1 MRLPPPST
9 PTQLLRLRLTR
20 SALFRSVVSTITLPL
35 ATCPSSRTAST
46 PRAAAITPG
55 PRIQSLL
62 PPLPPSTATT
72 TAFFSRN
79 NFSTAIT
86 TANKRDPT
94 TTTTPTPVVLRA
106 SVTGL
111 SLLIVLGLGLGY
123 GITGF
128 LGQKSTE
135 QQQQQQEIPTIVEKD
150 IQDLILDDD
159 DDDDTNETMSG
170 GIAPGRPGNLTP
182 EQEEK
187 LKQLWKLIFQVCG
200 VSSDASAPVPEAA
213 APATAVSSDAAST
226 KGDDKKKKSKLSMFS
241 RKHKKDSDETAT
253 SSSETASTASGSTPG
268 TPASPAIV
276 LNASTTS
283 GDDDKYNQLSKFHET
298 LASQSPADI
307 RKTIWSMVKHDHP
320 DALVLRFLRA
330 RKWDVEKA
338 LVMLISTMNWR
349 QSEMRVDADIM
360 RTGEGGAVEDEKM
373 EAKTSEEIAKK
384 KLAIDFLTQTR
395 MGKSYV
401 HGVDKQGRPVC
412 YVRVRL
418 HKQGEQ
424 SEESLE
430 RYTVYLIETC
440 RMLLQGG
447 VDTATIVFDM
457 TGFSMANMDYTPVK
471 FMVKC
476 FEANYPE
483 SLGAVLVH
491 KAPWIFQG
499 IWRVIR
505 GWLDPVVANK
515 VHFTN
520 NISEMSEF
528 ISPERIPK
536 SLDGQQDWQYKY
548 VEPIPGENDKMKDT
562 ETLDK
567 LQAARAEL
575 VKEYE
580 EATLQWIQA
589 GNSPELKKKRDELAE
604 KLRVDYWQL
613 DPYVRARSFYDRI
626 GVLLPGGKLD
636 PYREGKKD
644 ASGVSGITEGVA
656 KVGVNETQAD
666 DVD

>member
-20 SALFRSVVSTITLPL
+20 SALSRPNTVLPL
-35 ATCPSSRTAST
+35 ATCPSSRPVST
-46 PRAAAITPG
+46 KATRAAAITPG

-62 PPLPPSTATT
+62 SPSSTATT
-72 TAFFSRN
+72 TTTTTTTITAAFFSRN
-79 NFSTAIT
+79 NLSTCT
-86 TANKRDPT
+86 TIPT
-94 TTTTPTPVVLRA
+94 TTPIVLRA

-111 SLLIVLGLGLGY
+111 GLLFVLGLGLGY

-128 LGQKSTE
+128 LGQNSTE
-135 QQQQQQEIPTIVEKD
+135 QQELSTIIEKN
-150 IQDLILDDD
+150 IQDLLD
-159 DDDDTNETMSG
+159 ETTTEMSG
-170 GIAPGRPGNLTP
+170 EIAPGRPGNLTP

-200 VSSDASAPVPEAA
+200 VSSDPNASAPEA
-213 APATAVSSDAAST
+213 APAAHVAASSSDAASI
-226 KGDDKKKKSKLSMFS
+226 KGEKKKSKLNMFS
-241 RKHKKDSDETAT
+241 RKHKKDSDETNA
-253 SSSETASTASGSTPG
+253 SSETASTASGSV
-268 TPASPAIV
+268 PASPAIV
-276 LNASTTS
+276 LNSSTTS

-298 LASQSPADI
+298 LANQSPANI
-307 RKTIWSMVKHDHP
+307 RETIWSMVKHDHP

-349 QSEMRVDADIM
+349 HNEMRVDADIM
-360 RTGEGGAVEDEKM
+360 RTGEGGAVADEKM
-373 EAKTSEEIAKK
+373 DAKTSEEIAKK

-401 HGVDKQGRPVC
+401 HGVDKQGRPIC

-418 HKQGEQ
+418 HRQGEQ

-483 SLGAVLVH
+483 CLGAVLVH

-528 ISPERIPK
+528 ISPDKVPK
-536 SLDGQQDWQYKY
+536 DLDGQEDWDYKY
-548 VEPIPGENDKMKDT
+548 VEPVPGENDKMKDT
-562 ETLDK
+562 ETLNR

-580 EATLQWIQA
+580 EATLRWIQA
-589 GNSPELKKKRDELAE
+589 GNGNSSPELKKKRDEIAE

-613 DPYVRARSFYDRI
+613 DPYIRARSFYDRI

-636 PYREGKKD
+636 PYLQSKKD
-644 ASGVSGITEGVA
+644 GVSGITESVA
-656 KVGVNETQAD
+656 KVGVNDTQAD

>member
-20 SALFRSVVSTITLPL
+20 SALSRSAVSTTSPL
-35 ATCPSSRTAST
+35 ATSTCPSSQRTVST
-46 PRAAAITPG
+46 KVGAATITPG
-55 PRIQSLL
+55 LRFQSLL
-62 PPLPPSTATT
+62 FPPSTAITTTTTTTT

-79 NFSTAIT
+79 NLSTST
-86 TANKRDPT
+86 TTVNKRDQTVKPT
-94 TTTTPTPVVLRA
+94 VTLAPSTPVVLRA

-111 SLLIVLGLGLGY
+111 GLLFVLGLGLGY

-135 QQQQQQEIPTIVEKD
+135 QQELPSEASYTTIQNN
-150 IQDLILDDD
+150 IQDILDDESST
-159 DDDDTNETMSG
+159 TNMSRE
-170 GIAPGRPGNLTP
+170 IAPGRPGNLTP

-200 VSSDASAPVPEAA
+200 VSSPSPSSESSTPAA
-213 APATAVSSDAAST
+213 TSDDVSI

-241 RKHKKDSDETAT
+241 RKHKKDSDDTT
-253 SSSETASTASGSTPG
+253 PDSASTASGSMPG
-268 TPASPAIV
+268 SPAIV

-298 LASQSPADI
+298 LASQSPAAI
-307 RKTIWSMVKHDHP
+307 RETIWSMVKHDHP

-338 LVMLISTMNWR
+338 LVMFISTMNWR
-349 QSEMRVDADIM
+349 DNEMKVDADIM
-360 RTGEGGAVEDEKM
+360 RSGEGGAAEAEKM

-401 HGVDKQGRPVC
+401 HGVDKQGRPIC
-412 YVRVRL
+412 FVRVRL

-440 RMLLQGG
+440 RMLLQGS

-457 TGFSMANMDYTPVK
+457 TGFSMANMDYAPVK

-483 SLGAVLVH
+483 CLGAVLVH

-528 ISPERIPK
+528 ISPEKLPK
-536 SLDGQQDWQYKY
+536 DLDGQEDWEYKY
-548 VEPIPGENDKMKDT
+548 VEPVPGENDRMKDE
-562 ETLDK
+562 ETISK

-589 GNSPELKKKRDELAE
+589 SGNSEELKKKRDAIAE
-604 KLRVDYWQL
+604 KLRVDYWNL

-636 PYREGKKD
+636 PFLEGKKD
-644 ASGVSGITEGVA
+644 GVSGITEGVA
-656 KVGVNETQAD
+656 KVGVSDTQAD

>member
-1 MRLPPPST
+1 MRLPPPSST
-9 PTQLLRLRLTR
+9 PTTTITQQLFRLRLTKR
-20 SALFRSVVSTITLPL
+20 SALSRSVFVPTLPL
-35 ATCPSSRTAST
+35 ATCPSTSRGPQRTAST
-46 PRAAAITPG
+46 KVRAEAPAITSSQQG
-55 PRIQSLL
+55 PQLI
-62 PPLPPSTATT
+62 PPSTAT
-72 TAFFSRN
+72 FFTRN
-79 NFSTAIT
+79 NNLPSSLR
-86 TANKRDPT
+86 NKRDQA
-94 TTTTPTPVVLRA
+94 TTPQQPIVLRA
-106 SVTGL
+106 SLTGL
-111 SLLIVLGLGLGY
+111 GLLFVLGLGLGY

-135 QQQQQQEIPTIVEKD
+135 QHSSEASAYSTIIEKN
-150 IQDLILDDD
+150 IQDLLLDDD
-159 DDDDTNETMSG
+159 EIMSG
-170 GIAPGRPGNLTP
+170 EIAPGRPGNLTP

-200 VSSDASAPVPEAA
+200 VVSDPNAASAAA
-213 APATAVSSDAAST
+213 EVAPPATANSDAASI
-226 KGDDKKKKSKLSMFS
+226 KGSDDKKKKSKLSMFS
-241 RKHKKDSDETAT
+241 RKHKKDSDDT
-253 SSSETASTASGSTPG
+253 SETASTASGSA
-268 TPASPAIV
+268 PASPAII

-307 RKTIWSMVKHDHP
+307 RETIWSMVKHDHP

-338 LVMLISTMNWR
+338 LVMFISTMNWR
-349 QSEMRVDADIM
+349 HNEMKVDADIM
-360 RTGEGGAVEDEKM
+360 RSGEGGAVEAEKSD
-373 EAKTSEEIAKK
+373 AKTAEEIKQK

-401 HGVDKQGRPVC
+401 HGVDKQGRPIC

-483 SLGAVLVH
+483 CLGAVLVH

-528 ISPERIPK
+528 ISPEKIPK
-536 SLDGQQDWQYKY
+536 DLDGQEDWEYKY
-548 VEPIPGENDKMKDT
+548 VEPIPGENDKMKDV
-562 ETLDK
+562 ETLNK

-580 EATLQWIQA
+580 EATLQWIQSSS
-589 GNSPELKKKRDELAE
+589 GDSGLLKKKRDEIAE

-613 DPYVRARSFYDRI
+613 DPYVRARSFYDRV

-636 PYREGKKD
+636 PYLKEKNSVG
-644 ASGVSGITEGVA
+644 GITEGVA
-656 KVGVNETQAD
+656 KVGVNDTQAD

>member
-35 ATCPSSRTAST
+35 ATCPSSRTARSST

-62 PPLPPSTATT
+62 LPLPPSTATT

-79 NFSTAIT
+79 NFSTPIT
-86 TANKRDPT
+86 TVNKRDQT

-111 SLLIVLGLGLGY
+111 GLLIVLGLGLGY

-135 QQQQQQEIPTIVEKD
+135 QQQEIPTIVEKD

-159 DDDDTNETMSG
+159 DDTNKTMSG

-200 VSSDASAPVPEAA
+200 VSSDPSASVPEAA

-253 SSSETASTASGSTPG
+253 SSETASTASGSTPAS
-268 TPASPAIV
+268 PASPAIV

-338 LVMLISTMNWR
+338 LVMMISTMNWR

-360 RTGEGGAVEDEKM
+360 QTGEGGAVEDEKM

>member
-9 PTQLLRLRLTR
+9 PAQLLRPRLTR
-20 SALFRSVVSTITLPL
+20 SALSRSALVSSSTTSTLPL
-35 ATCPSSRTAST
+35 ATCPSSPRTAST
-46 PRAAAITPG
+46 KTTTSRAAAITSQG
-55 PRIQSLL
+55 PRFLF
-62 PPLPPSTATT
+62 PPSTATT
-72 TAFFSRN
+72 TTTTAAFFTRN
-79 NFSTAIT
+79 KLSTT
-86 TANKRDPT
+86 TANKRDQ
-94 TTTTPTPVVLRA
+94 TTPPNPTLVVLRA

-111 SLLIVLGLGLGY
+111 GLLFVLGLGLGY

-135 QQQQQQEIPTIVEKD
+135 QEQQDPTYITIEKN
-150 IQDLILDDD
+150 IQDFLDD
-159 DDDDTNETMSG
+159 EQTMSG
-170 GIAPGRPGNLTP
+170 EIASGRPGNLTP

-200 VSSDASAPVPEAA
+200 VTSDPNAASVTEAA
-213 APATAVSSDAAST
+213 GAPPATANSDAASI
-226 KGDDKKKKSKLSMFS
+226 KGSDDKKKKSKLSMFS
-241 RKHKKDSDETAT
+241 RRHKKDSDET
-253 SSSETASTASGSTPG
+253 SETASTASGSTPS
-268 TPASPAIV
+268 SPAIV

-298 LASQSPADI
+298 LASQSPENI
-307 RKTIWSMVKHDHP
+307 RETIWSMVKHDHP

-338 LVMLISTMNWR
+338 LVMFISTMNWR
-349 QSEMRVDADIM
+349 HNDMKVDADIM
-360 RTGEGGAVEDEKM
+360 RSGEGGAM
-373 EAKTSEEIAKK
+373 EAEKSDAKTADEIAKK

-401 HGVDKQGRPVC
+401 HGVDKQGRPIC

-483 SLGAVLVH
+483 CLGAVLVH

-528 ISPERIPK
+528 ISPEKIPK
-536 SLDGQQDWQYKY
+536 DLDGQEDWEYKY
-548 VEPIPGENDKMKDT
+548 VEPVPGENDKMKDT
-562 ETLDK
+562 ETLKK

-580 EATLQWIQA
+580 EATLQWIQTQGGA
-589 GNSPELKKKRDELAE
+589 PELKKKRDEIAE

-613 DPYVRARSFYDRI
+613 DPYVRARSFYDRV

-636 PYREGKKD
+636 PYLKEKN
-644 ASGVSGITEGVA
+644 SVSGITEGVA
-656 KVGVNETQAD
+656 KVGVSDTKAD